1 MKRRRKDKWRRAK
14 DKGRRKRRRQSGKGE
29 GKVGKREWV
38 TRKWLKMM
46 GTKST
51 KQKLRIIFLVLVL
64 ELPSLRLSE
73 IIASKSFPI
82 FPYLRQQKR
91 DDFVNSTKEQ
101 KKQFWNKNNL
111 QMGGGSFVIL
121 VSARPPARLLNCAA
135 AKIDRE
141 WFLSNPPRLWWH
153 PVVMTT

>member
-1 MKRRRKDKWRRAK
+1 MKEEEKT
-14 DKGRRKRRRQSGKGE
+14 SGKGE
-29 GKVGKREWV
+29 GKVGKGEWV

-73 IIASKSFPI
+73 IVASKSFPI

-91 DDFVNSTKEQ
+91 DDFVNSTKETTLKQ
-101 KKQFWNKNNL
+101 K
-111 QMGGGSFVIL
+111 
-121 VSARPPARLLNCAA
+121 
-135 AKIDRE
+135 
-141 WFLSNPPRLWWH
+141 
-153 PVVMTT
+153 